1 MKGYFND
8 FRDAIGYRESSNKY
22 DAVNSYNYVGRFQFG
37 RERLWDLGISLN
49 GWKPSGWKWN
59 TRVKVTTE
67 QFLADHKL
75 QDTLFSLHV
84 DMLMDI
90 IKRRYANYL
99 NRKIGGIMIT
109 ESGLV
114 AGMHLKG
121 EGGVK
126 QFLKSGKS
134 NADGYGTQIIEYI
147 DKFSGYCLRYASEEE
162 VQEQSKWIADLEI
175 KPLDVIV

>member
-22 DAVNSYNYVGRFQFG
+22 DTVNSYNYVGRFQFG

-67 QFLADHKL
+67 KFLADHKL

-126 QFLKSGKS
+126 RFLESGKS
-134 NADGYGTQIIEYI
+134 NVDGYGTEITEYI
-147 DKFSGYCLRYASEEE
+147 EKFGSYRLRYASEEE
-162 VQEQSKWIADLEI
+162 IKEQTKWIADLEI
-175 KPLDVIV
+175 KPLDVVV

>member
-8 FRDAIGYRESSNKY
+8 FRDAIGYRESGNKY
-22 DAVNSYNYVGRFQFG
+22 DAVNSYGYVGRFQFG
-37 RERLWDLGISLN
+37 KDRLWDLGISLN
-49 GWKPSGWKWN
+49 GRKPSGWKWN
-59 TRVKVTTE
+59 TRVKVTTK
-67 QFLADHKL
+67 QFLADEKL

-90 IKRRYANYL
+90 VKRRFIDYL

-126 QFLKSGKS
+126 QFLESGKS
-134 NADGYGTQIIEYI
+134 NADGYGTEITEYI
-147 DKFSGYCLRYASEEE
+147 DKFSSYCLRYASKEE
-162 VQEQSKWIADLEI
+162 VQEQFTWIKNLEI
-175 KPLDVIV
+175 KPLDKIV

>member
-59 TRVKVTTE
+59 ARVKVTTE

-114 AGMHLKG
+114 AGMH
-121 EGGVK
+121 
-126 QFLKSGKS
+126 
-134 NADGYGTQIIEYI
+134 
-147 DKFSGYCLRYASEEE
+147 
-162 VQEQSKWIADLEI
+162 
-175 KPLDVIV
+175 

>member
-8 FRDAIGYRESSNKY
+8 FKDALGFRESGNRY
-22 DAVNSYNYVGRFQFG
+22 NVVNSYGYVGRFQFG
-37 RERLWDLGISLN
+37 KERLWDLGLSLN

-59 TRVKVTTE
+59 NRDKITVE
-67 QFLADHKL
+67 QFLADKKL

-84 DMLMDI
+84 DLLMEI
-90 IKRRYANYL
+90 IKRRFIDYL
-99 NRKIGGIMIT
+99 NRKIGGVMIT

-126 QFLKSGKS
+126 RFLESGKS
-134 NADGYGTQIIEYI
+134 NIDGYGTQITEYI
-147 DKFSGYCLRYASEEE
+147 DKFSGYCLRYASKEE